1 MTHRLTHCGLVMLL
15 LSLGV
20 CPGAAGAADPVPP
33 VLARP
38 PQADVIPA
46 PEPCDRALP
55 ITLQAALQL
64 AGVAPL
70 DIGLAAARVRVAVA
84 QLDQSRYLWLPSI
97 QVGVDY
103 FRHDG
108 QIQDIRGYVFPTSRS
123 AIMAGAGPNLVFATS
138 DAVFGPLARLQ
149 GVRAGEARLQAAQND
164 ALMAVAEA
172 YFDVQQARGELVGAL
187 AVAYKADE
195 LVDRATKL
203 AETLVPPVEVVRART
218 ERARR
223 RQQVERARERWRT
236 ASAELVRLLRLDPAA
251 VVEPAEPPHLL
262 VTLVQPGQKLDDLVA
277 IALLHR
283 PELAAQKALVQAT
296 LYQLRQEK
304 LRPLMPSVL
313 IRGAAT
319 NPAGTL
325 AGGVF
330 GGGVNSQI
338 GNFAARNSVDV
349 QVLWEVQNLGLGN
362 LARVRERRA
371 ENDQATLE
379 LFRTQDRVAAETVRA
394 HAEVQAAARRV
405 VDAEEGLRDAAD
417 SVQKNFEGLRQTR
430 TAGTVILLVIRPQEA
445 VASVQALAQA
455 YTDFYQAVGDYDR
468 AQFRLYRALGQPAHL
483 LGAGGILAEQEGN
496 HKDHEEHKEREEK
509 REERTIRE

>member
-1 MTHRLTHCGLVMLL
+1 MNKVSVVRSMAFLL
-15 LSLGV
+15 LGLGV
-20 CPGAAGAADPVPP
+20 VPGQTPAADPAPP
-33 VLARP
+33 VLTRP
-38 PQADVIPA
+38 PQPNTLPT

-55 ITLQAALQL
+55 ITLHAALQL

-70 DIGLAAARVRVAVA
+70 DIELAAARVRVAVA

-97 QVGVDY
+97 HVGLDY

-123 AIMAGAGPNLVFATS
+123 ALFLGAGPNLVIATS

-149 GVRAGEARLQAAQND
+149 GVRAGEARLQAASND
-164 ALMAVAEA
+164 ALLAVAEA
-172 YFDVQQARGELVGAL
+172 YLDVQQARGELVGAL
-187 AVAYKADE
+187 AVAGKTDE
-195 LVDRATKL
+195 LVERTTKL

-251 VVEPAEPPHLL
+251 LVEPAEPPHLL
-262 VTLVQPGQKLDDLVA
+262 VTLIEPGQKVDDLIA
-277 IALLHR
+277 TALLHR

-296 LYQLRQEK
+296 LYRLREEK

-313 IRGAAT
+313 VRGAAT

-330 GGGVNSQI
+330 GGGINSQI
-338 GNFAARNSVDV
+338 GNFAARNTVDI

-379 LFRTQDRVAAETVRA
+379 LFRTQDRVAAETARA
-394 HAEVQAAARRV
+394 HAELISAAHRV
-405 VDAEEGLRDAAD
+405 ADAEEGLRDAAD
-417 SVQKNFEGLRQTR
+417 SVQKNFEGLKQTR
-430 TAGTVILLVIRPQEA
+430 TAGSVILLVIRPQEV
-445 VASVQALAQA
+445 VASIQALAQA
-455 YTDFYQAVGDYDR
+455 YSDFYLAVTDYDR

-483 LGAGGILAEQEGN
+483 LGDGGILAPPSCPAPVAA
-496 HKDHEEHKEREEK
+496 D
-509 REERTIRE
+509 